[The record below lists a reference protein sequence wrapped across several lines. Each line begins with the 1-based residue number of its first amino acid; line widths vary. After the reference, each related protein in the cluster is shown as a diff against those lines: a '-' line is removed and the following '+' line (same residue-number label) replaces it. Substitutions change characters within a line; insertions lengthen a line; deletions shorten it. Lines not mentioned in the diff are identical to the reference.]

1 MKPPEILAH
10 EHCVCGENPLWDD
23 RRGVVFWTDIPA
35 GRIFRWERATG
46 RHEMIY
52 SGETVGGFTL
62 EDDGR
67 LLLFRVNDI
76 ALLNPDGR
84 PEILARVE
92 TPDKKRFNDV
102 IADPAGC
109 IFAGTIGTGDGLGGL
124 YRVGAGGVA
133 TRLFLGSRTAN
144 GMAFS
149 PDRKLFYWTCS
160 TTRRIFRFDYDA
172 ATGEIA
178 RRAVVVELPAGG
190 DVPDGLTVDAEGCLW
205 SARWNGYAVYRYSPE
220 GKILGEIEF
229 PVAKV
234 SSVIFGGPDLDE
246 LYVTTAGGSPDKDT
260 SEGALFRVR
269 PGVRG
274 MPEFRSKIQNPKS
287 KI

>member
-1 MKPPEILAH
+1 M
-10 EHCVCGENPLWDD
+10 
-23 RRGVVFWTDIPA
+23 
-35 GRIFRWERATG
+35 
-46 RHEMIY
+46 
-52 SGETVGGFTL
+52 
-62 EDDGR
+62 
-67 LLLFRVNDI
+67 NDI

-172 ATGEIA
+172 ATGKSPA
-178 RRAVVVELPAGG
+178 APSLSNFRRGG
-190 DVPDGLTVDAEGCLW
+190 MSLTASPWTPRDVSG
-205 SARWNGYAVYRYSPE
+205 
-220 GKILGEIEF
+220 
-229 PVAKV
+229 
-234 SSVIFGGPDLDE
+234 
-246 LYVTTAGGSPDKDT
+246 
-260 SEGALFRVR
+260 R
-269 PGVRG
+269 PGGTGMRCIVIRRRG
-274 MPEFRSKIQNPKS
+274 KSSGKSNFPWPKCPR
-287 KI
+287 